1 MRLFFIVFMSSLLLF
16 ACPGEKEQKAE
27 PENAEKSIFEEVKEQ
42 TVKNPEDADA
52 WYYLADLY
60 ERSEMYREEVNAL
73 RHVIALKPGKGYTY
87 MKLGTAYNRLGE
99 YQEAI
104 KQFTMA
110 KKYLP
115 KNPVLYNNL
124 AVAYGKIGKTD
135 DEIRELEKAIS
146 IRPRYA
152 TARYNLGIVFMKKGK
167 RDLALH
173 QYEELKKFDEVIANA
188 LKKEIDAK
196 RT

>member
-1 MRLFFIVFMSSLLLF
+1 
-16 ACPGEKEQKAE
+16 
-27 PENAEKSIFEEVKEQ
+27 
-42 TVKNPEDADA
+42 
-52 WYYLADLY
+52 
-60 ERSEMYREEVNAL
+60 
-73 RHVIALKPGKGYTY
+73 
-87 MKLGTAYNRLGE
+87 
-99 YQEAI
+99 
-104 KQFTMA
+104 MA

-196 RT
+196 GK